1 MSDNVANIYE
11 RSIIRYCMVLD
22 HPKIRK
28 TVIFAEHFDTVF
40 AELEAA
46 YPDRA
51 EWATTWADDPMLA
64 IQALCPFQ
72 ARPLFRA
79 RDFND
84 LFRSLA
90 SVDTVTKRM
99 HIEVSE
105 STTTSCSF
113 GFNVSGDGAALFE
126 EGIDGCVAELWE
138 YENSV
143 ADARFIA
150 SGTVSGGG
158 IEGSLVQIS
167 VPVVDRTDEYS
178 GEFDDFFVVPGDTTS
193 FRGSIGKK
201 APLVYGTILG
211 LSILSWNVGAIGRLR
226 DAITDTATNIYI
238 LIDDFSFLG
247 DPVADGYFSLV
258 IDGEVLAMATYEGV
272 IGSVYENPTT
282 HYYTCFARGSQRTE
296 HDAGAEVRH
305 LVPEYISYV
314 IAQNKISSAVRL
326 RFVDSSGGI
335 FLPTETFDFYLDLT
349 ASESQPS
356 AYCEFNRETRETTVE
371 FTGDVES
378 SEGTITINP
387 SDWVISD
394 VQFTNEGTSFSRQLY
409 ESHAP
414 PTLPDWTA
422 LNVND
427 EWNNNEKFYIGCSAV
442 DAVTAGNAQTVYEL
456 SLASNVLPGVAVD
469 GDQFRITVHT
479 QPNPATVPSIYDD
492 TAHSFSA
499 VNRYIIA
506 KNQAGNDV
514 TVAGNVVGEM
524 RIWVGDPYGWYW
536 YSLDR
541 GRLNELKIRIAVRPD
556 YFPPEKA
563 VTVVAWIAS
572 ASYIFQAASL
582 VEDLDNITDGNSS
595 TFANLI
601 ARPGETSTR
610 LVAFNVPI
618 GDMPFVQD
626 RVVRAVTLKIKYKL
640 VIDAGSS
647 VTARFYYGGN
657 KISNQ
662 IALTNNTDP
671 AAEVE
676 HDIYLI
682 SDDGYMPDD
691 FTDDSYV
698 RFTISTVDGADVFEL
713 YYVKIWIETTK
724 TGSVGY
730 FYSNQALLDVSGPT
744 DSAALTGLDDGEIT
758 GTTDQLIDNPAD
770 VVKTILLVDSGLSS
784 SRIDERSFVVSRNY
798 YNRLTESF
806 TPNAPATGAGYGYV
820 TYGSETWTANEW
832 AGYILGASN
841 GTNRY
846 LVKSNNATTLFLRDT
861 SNNFGTAVY
870 KMSGL
875 WKLAGTSGNEYSLY
889 SLLSQIQ
896 DSFMMR
902 VGEDAVN
909 GRQKFKCCYPLF
921 GVNPRIQARLFGV
934 GGEAHATLPSFKIK
948 AGEYT
953 YTRADDPIK
962 KCNVRYGRQFY
973 KGGTASIGAEDGWLG
988 RQTSTNYILDRGRT
1002 VDLDAE
1008 WIRDPVTAKLLA
1020 ECVIE
1025 LYRSS
1030 PKIWAIPVPPDAI
1043 NFCSWGTIVEVVG
1056 RGFVYG
1062 SDRGLEG
1069 KACMVVGYD
1078 YDPSHGGVLL
1088 VCDRAMWSY
1097 VEWDGYVEPVGGGGG
1112 E

>member
-11 RSIIRYCMVLD
+11 RSIIRYCLVLD

-90 SVDTVTKRM
+90 SMDTVTKRM

-113 GFNVSGDGAALFE
+113 GFSVSGDGAALFE

-150 SGTVSGGG
+150 SGIVSGGG

-178 GEFDDFFVVPGDTTS
+178 GEFDDFFIVPGETTS

-211 LSILSWNVGAIGRLR
+211 LSILSWNVGATGRLQ
-226 DAITDTATNIYI
+226 AALGGEVTDTDVYIY
-238 LIDDFSFLG
+238 IDDFSFLG

-258 IDGEVLAMATYEGV
+258 VDGEVLAMATYEGV
-272 IGSVYENPTT
+272 IGSAYENPTT

-296 HDAGAEVRH
+296 HDEGAEVRH

-314 IAQNKISSAVRL
+314 ISQNKISSAVRL

-335 FLPTETFDFYLDLT
+335 FLPTETFDFYLDLD
-349 ASESQPS
+349 ADASQPS
-356 AYCEFNRETRETTVE
+356 AYCEFSRETRETTVE
-371 FTGDVES
+371 FTGTVES
-378 SEGTITINP
+378 GSGTITLEE
-387 SDWVISD
+387 DAWTISD
-394 VQFTNEGTSFSRQLY
+394 EQFIATGTSFSRQLY

-422 LNVND
+422 LNVNT
-427 EWNNNEKFYIGCSAV
+427 EWNTNDRFYVGCSAT
-442 DAVTAGNAQTVYEL
+442 DSLSPGLHQLVYEFTL
-456 SLASNVLPGVAVD
+456 TADILPPNGAD
-469 GDQFRITVHT
+469 GDLIRFTIHT
-479 QPNPATVPSIYDD
+479 QPNAATVPSIYDD
-492 TAHSFSA
+492 TAFSFLALKRILILATEDGGFVEA
-499 VNRYIIA
+499 VQNS
-506 KNQAGNDV
+506 
-514 TVAGNVVGEM
+514 VGSMQISIGEF
-524 RIWVGDPYGWYW
+524 YW
-536 YSLDR
+536 NWIGADR
-541 GRLNELKIRIAVRPD
+541 TRLNDMKLQIWARPD
-556 YFPPEKA
+556 FFSPEQA
-563 VTVVAWIAS
+563 VTTVGWIGS
-572 ASYIFQAASL
+572 GSYIFKASSL
-582 VEDLDNITDGNSS
+582 MSSLANITDGNAS
-595 TFANLI
+595 TFASLVL
-601 ARPGETSTR
+601 RVGDTS
-610 LVAFNVPI
+610 LKQFFFSVPI
-618 GDMPFVQD
+618 GSMPFIQD
-626 RVVRAVTLKIKYKL
+626 RVVRSVTLKIKYRL
-640 VIDAGSS
+640 DIDAGSS
-647 VTARFYYGGN
+647 VKARFYYSG
-657 KISNQ
+657 KISNE
-662 IALTNNTDP
+662 ITLTNGTDP

-676 HDIYLI
+676 HDIYVT
-682 SDDGYMPDD
+682 STDGYMPDD
-691 FTDDSYV
+691 FTDASYV
-698 RFTISTVDGADVFEL
+698 RFTITTADGDDVFEL

-730 FYSNQALLDVSGPT
+730 YYSNQALLDVNGPT
-744 DSAALTGLDDGEIT
+744 DSAALTGLADGEIT
-758 GTTDQLIDNPAD
+758 GTTDLLIDNPAD
-770 VVKTILLVDSGLSS
+770 VVKTIIMVDSGIGS

-798 YNRLTESF
+798 YGRLTGSF
-806 TPNAPATGAGYGYV
+806 VPNAPATGAGYGYV
-820 TYGSETWTANEW
+820 TYGSEAWTANEW

-870 KMSGL
+870 RMSGL
-875 WKLAGTSGNEYSLY
+875 WKVAGTSGHEYSLY

-921 GVNPRIQARLFGV
+921 GVNPRVQARLFGV

-1069 KACMVVGYD
+1069 KPCMVVGYD